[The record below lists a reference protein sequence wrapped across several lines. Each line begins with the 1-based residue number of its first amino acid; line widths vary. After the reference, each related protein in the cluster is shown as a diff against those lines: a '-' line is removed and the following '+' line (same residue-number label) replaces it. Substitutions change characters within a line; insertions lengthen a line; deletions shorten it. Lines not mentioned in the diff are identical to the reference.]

1 MSPRLPVRRR
11 GRPTPAPTA
20 RAPGTAAAP
29 PAPRRP
35 RTRPIT
41 VATGPGSDQ
50 SPPPLAERGRPLV
63 RRVGAADAAAPPC
76 WQWAEVA
83 LGGAGEGG
91 VTSPRR
97 CRPRRGSARPGCA
110 PAPHGELRRGSE
122 PPPLSVD
129 RCRVRGMSQLP
140 CGAVLALMGLLFART
155 MAWTSSGKTHAELVN
170 NLYKKGIVK
179 SQRVFD
185 VLLATDRGHYIKYF
199 PYMDSPQSIGYKATI
214 SAPHMTGPTGKAVG
228 VEHIKELVHES
239 IRNVQEDDP
248 TLLSS
253 GRVKLVVGDGRQ
265 GYPEE
270 APYDAI
276 HVGAAAATVPKELLK
291 ELKPGGRLIVPV
303 GPEGANQ
310 VLMQYDKTSEGH
322 IVETQLMGVIYVP
335 LTDKEKQWPRDD
347 L

>member
-1 MSPRLPVRRR
+1 MSCL
-11 GRPTPAPTA
+11 
-20 RAPGTAAAP
+20 
-29 PAPRRP
+29 
-35 RTRPIT
+35 
-41 VATGPGSDQ
+41 
-50 SPPPLAERGRPLV
+50 
-63 RRVGAADAAAPPC
+63 
-76 WQWAEVA
+76 
-83 LGGAGEGG
+83 
-91 VTSPRR
+91 
-97 CRPRRGSARPGCA
+97 
-110 PAPHGELRRGSE
+110 
-122 PPPLSVD
+122 
-129 RCRVRGMSQLP
+129 LP
-140 CGAVLALMGLLFART
+140 CAVLPLMGLLLART
-155 MAWTSSGKTHAELVN
+155 MAWTSSGKTHPELVN
-170 NLYKKGIVK
+170 NLYKKGIIK

-214 SAPHMTGPTGKAVG
+214 SAPHMMGPTGKAVG

-276 HVGAAAATVPKELLK
+276 HVGAAAAAVPKELLE
-291 ELKPGGRLIVPV
+291 ELKPGGRLILPV

-310 VLMQYDKTSEGH
+310 VLMQYDKTREGQV
-322 IVETQLMGVIYVP
+322 VETQLMGVIYVP
-335 LTDKEKQWPRDD
+335 LTDREKQWPRDE

>member
-1 MSPRLPVRRR
+1 
-11 GRPTPAPTA
+11 
-20 RAPGTAAAP
+20 
-29 PAPRRP
+29 
-35 RTRPIT
+35 
-41 VATGPGSDQ
+41 
-50 SPPPLAERGRPLV
+50 
-63 RRVGAADAAAPPC
+63 
-76 WQWAEVA
+76 
-83 LGGAGEGG
+83 
-91 VTSPRR
+91 
-97 CRPRRGSARPGCA
+97 
-110 PAPHGELRRGSE
+110 
-122 PPPLSVD
+122 
-129 RCRVRGMSQLP
+129 
-140 CGAVLALMGLLFART
+140 

-170 NLYKKGIVK
+170 NLYKKGIIK

-199 PYMDSPQSIGYKATI
+199 PYMDSPQSIGESLVAKHLPSAGHKHAHALELLKDQLVEGAKALDVGSGSGYLTACFARMI
-214 SAPHMTGPTGKAVG
+214 GPTGKAVG

-276 HVGAAAATVPKELLK
+276 HVGAAAATVPKELLE

-310 VLMQYDKTSEGH
+310 VLMQYDKTSDGR

-335 LTDKEKQWPRDD
+335 LTDKEKQWPR
-347 L
+347 

>member
-1 MSPRLPVRRR
+1 
-11 GRPTPAPTA
+11 
-20 RAPGTAAAP
+20 
-29 PAPRRP
+29 
-35 RTRPIT
+35 
-41 VATGPGSDQ
+41 
-50 SPPPLAERGRPLV
+50 
-63 RRVGAADAAAPPC
+63 
-76 WQWAEVA
+76 
-83 LGGAGEGG
+83 
-91 VTSPRR
+91 
-97 CRPRRGSARPGCA
+97 
-110 PAPHGELRRGSE
+110 
-122 PPPLSVD
+122 
-129 RCRVRGMSQLP
+129 
-140 CGAVLALMGLLFART
+140 

-170 NLYKKGIVK
+170 NLYKKGIIK

-199 PYMDSPQSIGYKATI
+199 PYMDSPQSIGESPLSKRLLSVGHKHAHALELLKDQLVEGAKALDVGSGSGYLTACFSRMI
-214 SAPHMTGPTGKAVG
+214 GPTGRAVG

-248 TLLSS
+248 ALLSS
-253 GRVKLVVGDGRQ
+253 GRVRLVVGDGRQ

-310 VLMQYDKTSEGH
+310 VLMQYDKTSDGR

-335 LTDKEKQWPRDD
+335 LTDKEKQWPR
-347 L
+347 

>member
-1 MSPRLPVRRR
+1 
-11 GRPTPAPTA
+11 
-20 RAPGTAAAP
+20 
-29 PAPRRP
+29 
-35 RTRPIT
+35 
-41 VATGPGSDQ
+41 
-50 SPPPLAERGRPLV
+50 
-63 RRVGAADAAAPPC
+63 
-76 WQWAEVA
+76 
-83 LGGAGEGG
+83 
-91 VTSPRR
+91 
-97 CRPRRGSARPGCA
+97 
-110 PAPHGELRRGSE
+110 
-122 PPPLSVD
+122 
-129 RCRVRGMSQLP
+129 MSQLP
-140 CGAVLALMGLLFART
+140 SGAVLALMGLLFART

-170 NLYKKGIVK
+170 NLYKKGIIK

-214 SAPHMTGPTGKAVG
+214 SAPHMHAHALELLKDQLVEGAKALDVGSGSGYLTACFARMIGPTGKAVG

-253 GRVKLVVGDGRQ
+253 GRVKLLEMADRDTPRRLLTTRSMWERPQPPSPRRCFWLCCLGCLQ
-265 GYPEE
+265 
-270 APYDAI
+270 
-276 HVGAAAATVPKELLK
+276 LLK

-310 VLMQYDKTSEGH
+310 VLMQYDKTSDGH

>member
-1 MSPRLPVRRR
+1 
-11 GRPTPAPTA
+11 
-20 RAPGTAAAP
+20 
-29 PAPRRP
+29 
-35 RTRPIT
+35 
-41 VATGPGSDQ
+41 
-50 SPPPLAERGRPLV
+50 
-63 RRVGAADAAAPPC
+63 
-76 WQWAEVA
+76 
-83 LGGAGEGG
+83 
-91 VTSPRR
+91 
-97 CRPRRGSARPGCA
+97 
-110 PAPHGELRRGSE
+110 
-122 PPPLSVD
+122 
-129 RCRVRGMSQLP
+129 
-140 CGAVLALMGLLFART
+140 

-170 NLYKKGIVK
+170 NLYKKGIIK

-199 PYMDSPQSIGYKATI
+199 PYMDSPQSIGEMFPTSLSWVSLQHAHALELLKDQLVEGAKALDVGSGSGYLT
-214 SAPHMTGPTGKAVG
+214 ACFARMTGPTGKAVG

-335 LTDKEKQWPRDD
+335 LTDKEKQWPR
-347 L
+347 

>member
-1 MSPRLPVRRR
+1 
-11 GRPTPAPTA
+11 
-20 RAPGTAAAP
+20 
-29 PAPRRP
+29 
-35 RTRPIT
+35 
-41 VATGPGSDQ
+41 
-50 SPPPLAERGRPLV
+50 E
-63 RRVGAADAAAPPC
+63 
-76 WQWAEVA
+76 
-83 LGGAGEGG
+83 
-91 VTSPRR
+91 
-97 CRPRRGSARPGCA
+97 
-110 PAPHGELRRGSE
+110 
-122 PPPLSVD
+122 
-129 RCRVRGMSQLP
+129 
-140 CGAVLALMGLLFART
+140 
-155 MAWTSSGKTHAELVN
+155 
-170 NLYKKGIVK
+170 KGIIK

-214 SAPHMTGPTGKAVG
+214 SAPHMHAHALELLKDQLVEGAKALDVGSGSGYLTACFARMTGPTGKAVG

-248 TLLSS
+248 ALLSS

-310 VLMQYDKTSEGH
+310 VLMQYDKTSDGH

-335 LTDKEKQWPRDD
+335 LTDKEKQWPR
-347 L
+347 